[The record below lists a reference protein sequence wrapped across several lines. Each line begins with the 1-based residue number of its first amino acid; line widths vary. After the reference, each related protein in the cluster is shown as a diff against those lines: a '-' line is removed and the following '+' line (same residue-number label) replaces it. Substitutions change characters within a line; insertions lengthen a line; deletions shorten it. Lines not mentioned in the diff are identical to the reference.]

1 MPPNTPFK
9 PRSPAALSS
18 GIAFATI
25 LGLVS
30 AWAVPAEAR
39 RLQAP
44 TQTAATPFAPADSLE
59 GNYLAAYIAGA
70 SRDTAAAAVFY
81 REALKDDPRN
91 PELLERAFVSL
102 LADGDLAGAAK
113 SAERVV
119 ARDPSN
125 GLAQLAL
132 GVRSLKARQFSGART
147 FLTRGGA
154 RGRAGDLT
162 ATLLT
167 AWSYAGSKETRRAL
181 ETIDQIKGDRG
192 FAAFRDYHGGL
203 IAELGG
209 NDQEAERRLKSA
221 YDAEKTTLRIVDA
234 YGRLCA
240 RKGRI
245 EDALDV
251 YRAYDAIA
259 PRHPYVKTAIAL
271 LREGKPLPRLVANAT
286 DGASEVL
293 YGLGSAG
300 SQQGDDLASV
310 VYLRL
315 ALQLNPDHAL
325 AIVTLAEVF
334 ERMKRTEQAIEVL
347 RRMPVASPL
356 RPSAE
361 VQIGL
366 SLEQLG
372 RGDEAVKQLETLEK
386 QRPDD
391 NDVLVALGNVY
402 RSRKQFP
409 EAAAI
414 YGRAIDRTAATD
426 QGLWPLYYYRG
437 TALERAKDWPKAQA
451 DLKKALDLVPE
462 TQPIGRSQV
471 LNYLGYSWVDQ
482 NTNLDEAFALL
493 KRAVELNPRD
503 GMIIDS
509 LGWAYYRFGHYED
522 AVRELEKA
530 AELKAGDP
538 VINDHLGDAY
548 WRVGRK
554 LEAKFQWQHAKD
566 SAPEPDDLKSIEGKL
581 AAGLPDE
588 PKPAEAEQK
597 TGEPTKSGG

>member
-1 MPPNTPFK
+1 MPPKPTP
-9 PRSPAALSS
+9 PAFLSS
-18 GIAFATI
+18 GVALAAIAMA
-25 LGLVS
+25 GLVS
-30 AWAVPAEAR
+30 VWAAPAQAR

-44 TQTAATPFAPADSLE
+44 TQTGSMPFAPADSLE
-59 GNYLAAYIAGA
+59 GNYLSAYIAGA

-102 LADGDLAGAAK
+102 LADGDLAGAAR

-125 GLAQLAL
+125 GLAQLTL
-132 GVRSLKARQFSGART
+132 GVRSLKARQFSGARSY
-147 FLTRGGA
+147 LTRGGA
-154 RGRAGDLT
+154 RGRAADLT

-167 AWSYAGSKETRRAL
+167 AWSYAGSKDTKRAL

-192 FAAFRDYHGGL
+192 FSAFRDYHAGL

-221 YDAEKTTLRIVDA
+221 YDTEKTTLRIVDA
-234 YGRLCA
+234 YGRFLA
-240 RKGRI
+240 RKGKI
-245 EDALDV
+245 EDALDA
-251 YRAYDAIA
+251 YRAYDALA
-259 PRHPYVKTAIAL
+259 PRHPYVKTAITL
-271 LREGKPLPRLVANAT
+271 LREGKPLPRLVASAT

-300 SQQGDDLASV
+300 SQQGDDLASI

-334 ERMKRTEQAIEVL
+334 ERMKRTEQAIDVL

-372 RGDEAVKQLETLEK
+372 RGDDAVKQLEALEK

-402 RSRKQFP
+402 RSRKQYA
-409 EAAAI
+409 EAATI
-414 YGRAIDRTAATD
+414 YARAIDRTAATD
-426 QGLWPLYYYRG
+426 AGLWPLYYYRG

-462 TQPIGRSQV
+462 TQPVGKSQV

-566 SAPEPDDLKSIEGKL
+566 SGPEPDDLKSIEGKL
-581 AAGLPDE
+581 ASGLPDE

-597 TGEPTKSGG
+597 AGEPTKSGG